1 MRTNEALWSRVKN
14 EVQRGSKG
22 GHPGQ
27 WSARKAQLAVKLYK
41 DRGGRF
47 KGPRSS
53 KNSLHRWTVQ
63 NWMTKSGL
71 PSLLTGERYLP
82 EKAIKKLSS
91 SEYARTT
98 RKKRMGMRQGHQFV
112 PQPKSIARKT
122 RRYRLKRG

>member
-1 MRTNEALWSRVKN
+1 MRTNEALWTRVKN

-27 WSARKAQLAVKLYK
+27 WSARKAQLAVKIYK

-53 KNSLHRWTVQ
+53 NNSLHRWTVQ

-82 EKAIKKLSS
+82 EKAIKSLSS
-91 SEYARTT
+91 AEYSRTT
-98 RKKRMGMRQGHQFV
+98 RKKRMGMRQGKQFV
-112 PQPKSIARKT
+112 RQPRSITKKT
-122 RRYRLKRG
+122 RRYRV

>member
-1 MRTNEALWSRVKN
+1 MRTNEALWTRVKN

-22 GHPGQ
+22 GHPSQ

-47 KGPRSS
+47 KGRRSAN
-53 KNSLHRWTVQ
+53 NSLHRWTVQ

-82 EKAIKKLSS
+82 EKAIKHLSS
-91 SEYARTT
+91 AEYARTT
-98 RKKRMGMRQGHQFV
+98 RKKRIGMREGKQFV
-112 PQPKSIARKT
+112 KQPRSITKKT
-122 RRYRLKRG
+122 RRYRV

>member
-53 KNSLHRWTVQ
+53 NNSLHRWTVQ

-98 RKKRMGMRQGHQFV
+98 RKKRLGMRQGHQFV